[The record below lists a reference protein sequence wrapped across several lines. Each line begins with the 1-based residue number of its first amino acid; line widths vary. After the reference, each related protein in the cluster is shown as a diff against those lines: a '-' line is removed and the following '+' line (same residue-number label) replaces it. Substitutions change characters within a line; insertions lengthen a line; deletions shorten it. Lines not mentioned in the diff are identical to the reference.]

1 MEMTV
6 EKGRRTHR
14 QNPQGTRRT
23 HDRPRGKQKKGERGG
38 KDDRTPQTL
47 PVKLQ
52 SGRLADIVETCLKRG
67 NLGTPTFGSV
77 LSAKDR
83 DTRTHTQRS
92 IFTSNLCDLAFQKPE
107 AERWFKSLQHSL
119 DSSILRILQSFSYV
133 LGKIELCNCATQNI
147 IVQSAECKGE

>member
-38 KDDRTPQTL
+38 KDDRTDTA
-47 PVKLQ
+47 KAAKRD
-52 SGRLADIVETCLKRG
+52 GRHRKTPCLKRG
-67 NLGTPTFGSV
+67 NLGTPTFG

-83 DTRTHTQRS
+83 DTRTHTTLDLHFQSWRRFKNPKPSGSNHFS
-92 IFTSNLCDLAFQKPE
+92 IL
-107 AERWFKSLQHSL
+107 R
-119 DSSILRILQSFSYV
+119 ILRILQSFSYV

-147 IVQSAECKGE
+147 IVQSGECKGE